1 MPARS
6 KTQRKEIL
14 TSLYH
19 FCHFNIGKDGKWNGK
34 KLPNYEANIGDELR
48 EAVSTMGVE
57 EWVEEANKAIES
69 YNKTRKEEK
78 ETAEGKQT
86 DPMNYPTAPLPPDY
100 NEPRQT
106 AIDFDGSDWQRAIV
120 KIADI
125 LEERQEC
132 KSSTNVYRWLRKLLE
147 EFGVYKRDEELLEAR
162 EATICWYAS
171 QIAGNSPYP
180 EFNG

>member
-6 KTQRKEIL
+6 KTQRKKIL

-19 FCHFNIGKDGKWNGK
+19 FCHFNIGKDGKWNGM

-78 ETAEGKQT
+78 DTAEGKPT
-86 DPMNYPTAPLPPDY
+86 DPMDYPMAPLPPDY

-106 AIDFDGSDWQRAIV
+106 AIDFDKER
-120 KIADI
+120 IADNI
-125 LEERQEC
+125 GQLVIEVRRMADALETLS
-132 KSSTNVYRWLRKLLE
+132 KIPDNDGYLWIKK
-147 EFGVYKRDEELLEAR
+147 GD
-162 EATICWYAS
+162 
-171 QIAGNSPYP
+171 
-180 EFNG
+180 